1 MSNLHNL
8 LTELLNNYSYTTIL
22 TELNASVMEMRDH
35 YNKSYDEMLQIQTP
49 LKEEELR
56 QDIKLL
62 SKSIDI
68 TASQLRQQSKP
79 VIVEKAVQE
88 DCVAFSTTTIKKR
101 NNKKKQST
109 VTV

>member
-1 MSNLHNL
+1 
-8 LTELLNNYSYTTIL
+8 
-22 TELNASVMEMRDH
+22 MEMRDH
-35 YNKSYDEMLQIQTP
+35 YNKSYDEMIQIQTP

-56 QDIKLL
+56 QDIALL
-62 SKSIDI
+62 SKAIDI
-68 TASQLRQQSKP
+68 NPSQPRTLVQP
-79 VIVEKAVQE
+79 VVVEKAVQE